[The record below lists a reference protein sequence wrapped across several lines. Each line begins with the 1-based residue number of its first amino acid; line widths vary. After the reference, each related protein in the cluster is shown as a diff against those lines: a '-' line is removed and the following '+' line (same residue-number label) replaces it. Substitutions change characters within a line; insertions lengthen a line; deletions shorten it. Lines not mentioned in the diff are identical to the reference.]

1 MAKEKTRLCTP
12 SGEALELLK
21 MYNRED
27 TVNLFD
33 IAGIVYE
40 RLRAQTGIEEFLSI
54 PSRDE
59 RTIADQIRTAL
70 HLRKLCGSR

>member
-1 MAKEKTRLCTP
+1 MNSKSKDPTSHNPLEK
-12 SGEALELLK
+12 AVELLK

-33 IAGIVYE
+33 IAEIIYE

-54 PSRDE
+54 PSHAMRG
-59 RTIADQIRTAL
+59 Q
-70 HLRKLCGSR
+70 